1 MTKDTKYSS
10 FVAVSDAL
18 CVVSIYVHTWS
29 TLSTVMAALVASLM
43 PQCLTRYGSMMP
55 ASSMSFTAGASA

>member
-1 MTKDTKYSS
+1 MTKNPNY
-10 FVAVSDAL
+10 FVFGAVSDDL
-18 CVVSIYVHTWS
+18 CVLSFCVHTWS

-43 PQCLTRYGSMMP
+43 PQCLTRYGSRMP